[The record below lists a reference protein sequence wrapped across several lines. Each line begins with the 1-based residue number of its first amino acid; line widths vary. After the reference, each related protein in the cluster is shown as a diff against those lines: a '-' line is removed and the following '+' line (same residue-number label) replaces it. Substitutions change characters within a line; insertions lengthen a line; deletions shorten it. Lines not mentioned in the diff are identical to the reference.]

1 MAKNYKYN
9 RVQNE
14 KFNIT
19 GELSDDG
26 KVITYINE
34 DKDELTIDVAKC
46 FSPFKGQAITLTIAT
61 KLDMDLSD
69 EFEEDEE

>member
-19 GELSDDG
+19 GELSDDA
-26 KVITYINE
+26 KTITYINE
-34 DKDELTIDVAKC
+34 DKDEMQIAVARC
-46 FSPFKGQAITLTIAT
+46 FSPFKGQPITLTIST
-61 KLDMDLSD
+61 KLDMDLSE
-69 EFEEDEE
+69 EFEDEE

>member
-9 RVQNE
+9 RIQNE

-26 KVITYINE
+26 KTITYING

-46 FSPFKGQAITLTIAT
+46 LSPFKGQSITLTIAT

-69 EFEEDEE
+69 EFEEDE